1 MEPYSYPVDL
11 FMRLPKTYRIDY
23 CYELDMNHQY
33 YEEDADNRELININY
48 IPIRY
53 SSDVPRRLEHKAPEK
68 PVVKKT
74 YERMNELCELVVS
87 GNWCRK
93 WSRECMCRACIDDL
107 LKKRKEMYY
116 KGKFF
121 HKNKPKSKMELF

>member
-1 MEPYSYPVDL
+1 MELYSYPVDM
-11 FMRLPKTYRIDY
+11 FMRLPKADRLDY

-33 YEEDADNRELININY
+33 YEEDEKNRELIDIDY

-53 SSDVPRRLEHKAPEK
+53 SSDIPKLLEHKPPDK
-68 PVVKKT
+68 PVVEKT
-74 YERMNELCELVVS
+74 YKRKNKLCVLVV
-87 GNWCRK
+87 NDRWCRK
-93 WSRECMCRACIDDL
+93 WARECTCRACIDDL

-121 HKNKPKSKMELF
+121 HKNKREPF